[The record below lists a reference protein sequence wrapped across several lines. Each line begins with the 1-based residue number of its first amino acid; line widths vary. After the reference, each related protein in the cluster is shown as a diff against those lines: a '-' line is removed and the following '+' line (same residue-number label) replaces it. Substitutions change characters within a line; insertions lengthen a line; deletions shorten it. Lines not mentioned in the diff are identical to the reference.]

1 MPLIIEKIYKNK
13 LKPILD
19 RHRLFF
25 KVPILN
31 KAIEKKICDELYKT
45 FGGKAYEVIIGGAA
59 FNPDVE
65 KFFKRIG
72 FPYTVG
78 YGMTECAPILGYDGW
93 ETNRLYS
100 CGKVAPYMEMR
111 VDSQDP
117 ERVPGELQVR
127 GANVMLGYYKNP
139 EEIEAVI
146 NSLTYVVDSL
156 AVDDHGQIV
165 ALVYPDFHQAE
176 MDGVSKD
183 ALMANLS
190 AALPEINKQL
200 PVYAHVA
207 KIEFMP
213 EDFERTPKKS
223 IKRYLY
229 ERK

>member
-1 MPLIIEKIYKNK
+1 MLVNISTNIRTIFDKKKSSWRNSTK
-13 LKPILD
+13 D
-19 RHRLFF
+19 FRLFH
-25 KVPILN
+25 L
-31 KAIEKKICDELYKT
+31 T
-45 FGGKAYEVIIGGAA
+45 EV
-59 FNPDVE
+59 
-65 KFFKRIG
+65 
-72 FPYTVG
+72 
-78 YGMTECAPILGYDGW
+78 
-93 ETNRLYS
+93 S
-100 CGKVAPYMEMR
+100 
-111 VDSQDP
+111 
-117 ERVPGELQVR
+117 
-127 GANVMLGYYKNP
+127 
-139 EEIEAVI
+139 
-146 NSLTYVVDSL
+146 NSRVDSL